1 MHATRVTRVTCVTRL
16 PSAPRRAAGDFIDDP
31 PMSSLPLPAPGS
43 PRQHGLD
50 TLRAAAILL
59 VFAYHYQVFVSGTP
73 TFGWLSGIGWTGVDL
88 FFVLSGYLIANQLMG
103 GMKRGGRLS
112 LPRFYGRRLLRTLPN
127 FYVVLALYWLF
138 PQVTGGREPPPLWRF
153 LSFTQNIALTP
164 GTAFSHAWSLCI
176 EEQFYLVLPA
186 ALMLGAALQQRRRTL
201 AWSLIGVLT
210 LAAILWRDHLW
221 RLYGTQDPSLG
232 YYPQLYYGSLARL
245 DEFLPGVA
253 VALLKHGHA
262 DLWAAL
268 MQRAK
273 TLLAI
278 GIASSLGMLTL
289 MLHFYYIADYGYGHA
304 MSSWGYS
311 ALAWSFGLMVL
322 AALAPRGPMARV
334 RVPGA
339 NALARWS
346 YALYLTHKPVAYAL
360 LKPLAAL
367 GLMRG
372 SGWTVPVIAAAC
384 LLGGWLLYRLVE
396 LPFLALRD
404 RWIPSQFVDASRA
417 TTADPRSPQHA

>member
-1 MHATRVTRVTCVTRL
+1 
-16 PSAPRRAAGDFIDDP
+16 
-31 PMSSLPLPAPGS
+31 MSSPALPTPGS
-43 PRQHGLD
+43 PRRHGLD

-59 VFAYHYQVFVSGTP
+59 VFAYHYQAFVSGQP
-73 TFGWLSGIGWTGVDL
+73 TFGWLSSIGWAGVDL

-103 GMKRGGRLS
+103 GIRRGGQLS

-127 FYVVLALYWLF
+127 FYVVLALFWLF
-138 PQVTGGREPPPLWRF
+138 PQVMGGREPPPLWRF
-153 LSFTQNIALTP
+153 LTFSQNITLAP

-186 ALMLGAALQQRRRTL
+186 ALLLGAALKRHRRAL

-210 LAAILWRDHLW
+210 LAAVLWRDHLW
-221 RLYGTQDPSLG
+221 KRYGTEDPSLG
-232 YYPQLYYGSLARL
+232 YYPHLYYGSLARL

-253 VALLKHGHA
+253 VALLKHGHPRT
-262 DLWAAL
+262 WSAL
-268 MQRAK
+268 MQRAG
-273 TLLAI
+273 TLLVA
-278 GIASSLGMLTL
+278 GAVASLGMLAL
-289 MLHFYYIADYGYGHA
+289 MLHFYYIDGYGYGRA

-322 AALAPRGPMARV
+322 AALAPAGPMARV

-346 YALYLTHKPVAYAL
+346 YALYLTHKPIAFAL
-360 LKPLAAL
+360 AKPLAAL
-367 GLMRG
+367 GLMRA
-372 SGWTVPVIAAAC
+372 SGWTAPVIAAAC

-396 LPFLALRD
+396 RPFLELRD
-404 RWIPSQFVDASRA
+404 RWIPSQFSDAPRA
-417 TTADPRSPQHA
+417 TTTASRSPQHA

>member
-1 MHATRVTRVTCVTRL
+1 
-16 PSAPRRAAGDFIDDP
+16 
-31 PMSSLPLPAPGS
+31 MSSPSLPAMGS

-73 TFGWLSGIGWTGVDL
+73 TFGWLSGIGWAGVDL

-103 GMKRGGRLS
+103 GMTRGGQLS

-127 FYVVLALYWLF
+127 FYVVLALYWLL
-138 PQVTGGREPPPLWRF
+138 PQVMGGREPPPLWRF
-153 LSFTQNIALTP
+153 LTFTQNIALTP

-186 ALMLGAALQQRRRTL
+186 ALMLGAALERHRRAL

-232 YYPQLYYGSLARL
+232 YYPHLYYGSLARL

-253 VALLKHGHA
+253 IALLKHGHA
-262 DLWAAL
+262 DLWSAL
-268 MQRAK
+268 MRRAK

-278 GIASSLGMLTL
+278 GAAASLGMLTL
-289 MLHFYYIADYGYGHA
+289 MLHFYYIDGYGYGHA

-311 ALAWSFGLMVL
+311 ALAWSFGLTVL
-322 AALAPRGPMARV
+322 AALAPRGPLARAQ
-334 RVPGA
+334 VPGA

-346 YALYLTHKPVAYAL
+346 YALYLTHKPIAFAL
-360 LKPLAAL
+360 VKPLAAL
-367 GLMRG
+367 GLMRA

-384 LLGGWLLYRLVE
+384 LLGGWLLYRWVE
-396 LPFLALRD
+396 SPFMRLRD
-404 RWIPSQFVDASRA
+404 RWIPSQFVDTQRA